1 LLLTR
6 LVEKSLVAVEIGEPS
21 RYRLLWTVRGFALER
36 SRAAGELDPAAR
48 RHRDHYL
55 ELGEHVWRQMIGP
68 GLAAWLVRTRAE
80 QDNLRAALRWSLDE
94 GHGDAALELASALVV
109 WWFRSGQLS
118 EGLRLLE
125 RALEVAAA
133 DSLWRPRALLGRALL
148 GTAAGTPDAAE
159 ATAAAVAACEGTESE
174 LLAFALVF
182 RVQTQVSEGRLD
194 EAEAAIERAR
204 PIIAK
209 LAHPER
215 HICDQWLGVVRS
227 RRGDLDGARD
237 ALVRAVEGY
246 REIRKPLDAGW
257 TLVELARTELAADR
271 VEEAERWA
279 SDAVRDFR
287 ARGDPRGLA
296 AAFVCLGRS
305 HAARQS
311 GGRARV
317 FLDEALELARRWGY
331 RLEGDE
337 AETALRELDGVAGSS
352 GV

>member
-1 LLLTR
+1 
-6 LVEKSLVAVEIGEPS
+6 
-21 RYRLLWTVRGFALER
+21 
-36 SRAAGELDPAAR
+36 
-48 RHRDHYL
+48 
-55 ELGEHVWRQMIGP
+55 MIGP

-80 QDNLRAALRWSLDE
+80 QGNLRAALRWSLDE

-125 RALEVAAA
+125 RALEVAAE

-148 GTAAGTPDAAE
+148 GTAAGTPDATE
-159 ATAAAVAACEGTESE
+159 ATAAAVAACEGTEPD
-174 LLAFALVF
+174 LRAFALVV
-182 RVQTQVSEGRLD
+182 RAQAHVSEGRLD

-204 PIIAK
+204 PILAK

-215 HICDQWLGVVRS
+215 PICDQLLGIVRS
-227 RRGDLDGARD
+227 RRGDLDGARE
-237 ALVRAVEGY
+237 ALVRAVERY
-246 REIRKPLDAGW
+246 REIRTPLDAGW
-257 TLVELARTELAADR
+257 SLVELARVELAAGR
-271 VEEAERWA
+271 VDEAERWA
-279 SDAVRDFR
+279 TDAVRDFR

-305 HAARQS
+305 HTARQD